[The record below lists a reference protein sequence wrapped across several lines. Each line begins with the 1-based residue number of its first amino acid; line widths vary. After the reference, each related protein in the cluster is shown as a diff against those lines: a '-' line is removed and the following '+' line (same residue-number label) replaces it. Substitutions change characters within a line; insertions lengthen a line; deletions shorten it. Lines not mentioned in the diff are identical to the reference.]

1 MLDFVMYYHF
11 LVFILISG
19 QICRPQ
25 NGNPGILFNDTF
37 KFPALLGPNF
47 NPREINKI
55 LFGPL

>member
-1 MLDFVMYYHF
+1 MYYHF
-11 LVFILISG
+11 LVLILISG

-25 NGNPGILFNDTF
+25 YGNSGILFNDTF